1 MIINSIIR
9 FFQSDN
15 ELTINKLGKFTKKHV
30 ASKLDGDQILP
41 PKVILEFEY
50 IDDVNGFSF
59 VDKISQWE
67 SLRLLDADDQVSKWV
82 KELKN
87 AIQNNKSV
95 SFEDFGTFYMNPSG
109 IICFDS
115 DIIRELNSEYYGLSP
130 VHVMKTTDNGLQ
142 TGDGSLETG
151 EKVVELTVAEEVIDE
166 VAEVEKIAEVE
177 NVNEKKIV
185 TETDVEVAKE
195 VIEEVIEVEKVTE
208 EVNDEVAEEVNDEVA
223 EVEIN
228 EVVDVENVIEK
239 EIVTDTVD
247 EVSEVLEDE
256 EDVIIPVQKRKS
268 RWLERSIFILIILGA
283 IGLVGYL
290 FRTDLK
296 KLYDQQFNQNTP
308 VETPTASPV
317 VDNSSTNDFDQEL
330 DTTDLSDSET
340 IETANT
346 NPVQSA
352 TNSTPVNATITTP
365 QKPVQVV
372 NIQNNS
378 NHISS
383 ISFEKGKFYVIA
395 GSFGKKSDAI
405 QHIKDKKLSQ
415 YNPVLL
421 VADSRVR
428 VCIGT
433 YKTEAEATA
442 FAKKIDQTFWVL
454 K

>member
-15 ELTINKLGKFTKKHV
+15 ELTINKLGKFSKKYV
-30 ASKLDGDQILP
+30 ASKLEGDQLLP

-95 SFEDFGTFYMNPSG
+95 SFEDFGTFYMNPSE

-115 DIIRELNSEYYGLSP
+115 DIIRELNSEYYGFSP
-130 VHVMKTTDNGLQ
+130 VHVMKTTENGQRTTDDGLQTTDEGQETGDERQMTGDGSQETGDEGLETGDEKQETEDNGLQ
-142 TGDGSLETG
+142 TSDEGLETG
-151 EKVVELTVAEEVIDE
+151 DTTQESGEVVETI
-166 VAEVEKIAEVE
+166 
-177 NVNEKKIV
+177 
-185 TETDVEVAKE
+185 
-195 VIEEVIEVEKVTE
+195 
-208 EVNDEVAEEVNDEVA
+208 EVAEEITEVA
-223 EVEIN
+223 K
-228 EVVDVENVIEK
+228 VV
-239 EIVTDTVD
+239 
-247 EVSEVLEDE
+247 EDE
-256 EDVIIPVQKRKS
+256 EDVVIPVQKRKS
-268 RWLERSIFILIILGA
+268 RWLERTIFILIILGA

-296 KLYDQQFNQNTP
+296 KLYDKQFNQNTP
-308 VETPTASPV
+308 VVTPTASPV
-317 VDNSSTNDFDQEL
+317 LDISSTDDINQEL
-330 DTTDLSDSET
+330 DTTDLNNSET
-340 IETANT
+340 IETENE
-346 NPVQSA
+346 NPVQPA
-352 TNSTPVNATITTP
+352 INSTQVNSTNTTP
-365 QKPVQVV
+365 QKPVQIV
-372 NIQNNS
+372 NNQNNS
-378 NHISS
+378 NDISS

-395 GSFGKKSDAI
+395 GSFGKKGDAI
-405 QHIKDKKLSQ
+405 QHIKDKKLAQ

-433 YKTEAEATA
+433 YKTEAEASA
-442 FAKKIDQTFWVL
+442 FAKKIDQSFWVL